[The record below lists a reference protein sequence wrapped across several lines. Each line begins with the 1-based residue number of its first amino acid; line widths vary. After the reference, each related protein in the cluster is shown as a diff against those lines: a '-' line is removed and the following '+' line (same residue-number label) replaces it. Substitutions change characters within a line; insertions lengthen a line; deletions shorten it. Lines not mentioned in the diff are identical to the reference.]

1 MKPANPIRTGT
12 LLTAL
17 VLGLC
22 LAWAPAT
29 AGLIGYWTLNE
40 GSGTIAD
47 SAGPTF
53 TNSTN
58 SISAGSYG
66 QPSVP
71 AGTYGAITLSP
82 AQAATLGSSIAFSG
96 SESFAL
102 GAATG
107 SDLNRIGDLTVMG
120 WMNSALL
127 SGERVA
133 FGVGPASGYKFA
145 TSGNQLRF
153 TTFGVVD
160 MTVPLA
166 NYAPATGQWF
176 HYAVTVGST
185 TGTRAVSF
193 FVNGNEVYSTTSS
206 NMVAST
212 GNIALGSNGGPAEYF
227 QGNLD
232 EIRVYD
238 QVLSRDQIRAA
249 AMNPQP
255 VASTL
260 TWDGTANNWGTAHW
274 TPGPVSWPNNPTTQA
289 VVNSGNATVEANYI
303 AHSLTQGGGQVT
315 VGAGNTL
322 TLGNGPITSTAGTF
336 AMDNGSSLVAPFG
349 GSIANLSINGSATIQ
364 NTTALNV
371 TSLTMASSL
380 TKSGSGLLDIQS
392 LTAAPS
398 QFNVQGGTL
407 RSNGAT
413 PLNGITN
420 VTLSGGTLEL
430 KGVQTVLNAN
440 SLQHR
445 GYHISGPDASMFN
458 ITGNDGL
465 LPVKPY
471 ATPLLTRAAG
481 LDFGSDADFT
491 GTGAVAYTDNYMNM
505 FTGYL
510 NVPVAGA
517 YTFRVSRDDDWS
529 AIWLDLNQDG
539 VFRSNTNTLVT
550 NNGELLAW
558 EDGGTKAVNLQPGK
572 YKFAAMHAE
581 GGGGSTMTVYVKSPS
596 MAAEAIINPPS
607 AGQAGLWSVEDV
619 GAINAASTNF
629 LVTANSGLRTVTD
642 YTATLGSLTM
652 NAGTTLSTAG
662 GNTVFQGGLSVAGGA
677 AGRTVT
683 LAVDNSNLT
692 MQSYTDGGTATNLV
706 KAGGGTLTLNNV
718 NTVAASSFQV
728 NAGKLVGVASSPP
741 LGNAQTLVLNGG
753 TFEAQG
759 SPTVVSNALSHWGFD
774 LGPDSAMNLHNNA
787 GLMALP
793 PSNRTLLTRNVVSLF
808 SDHDFLGTGT
818 VTRADHYMNLW
829 VGTLNVTTAG
839 NYEFKYD
846 GDDDR
851 GMIWVDLNQDGIFQ
865 STSGNLATNNGE
877 LLAWEDTGTKT
888 VNLAVGQYRV
898 AIGHG
903 EYTGG
908 SNLNRALFRAPG
920 MAGQV
925 PISPGNPN
933 QAGYWSANAL
943 AAVNMSTTDVATTA
957 GTTTNVLRA
966 LTDYDATFRDLDL
979 GTNSTLTLSGAKMNF
994 ATTDF
999 TPGSSLLI
1007 ATAGANLGAV
1017 RTAGGQSNLG
1027 SVANLVPDG
1036 YPSQSRAIAAS
1047 YNDQGIANSIMRIY
1061 NAAALELSNNAP
1073 SSVVAGSTNFRVET
1087 NSLLRTAPTLAATP
1101 ALGATGNPLVT
1112 LAGGTFALQAR
1123 FDGGSVSNA
1132 LGQIG
1137 YHGTPERV
1145 LNLDGTN
1152 GIVSLNGTLAR
1163 VPYDRVRFTDAAAF
1177 AGRGLYPQNDTEFI
1191 NSGAVNQGDNYS
1203 NIWYGTLNVTTP
1215 GNYEFRIGGQDDRS
1229 GIWIDLNQNGTFES
1243 ISGGLETNN
1252 GELIAWQDNATK
1264 TINLPV
1270 GQYRFAVVHGEF
1282 TGGSLIHAYVKSP
1295 TMATQALIKPTDA
1308 AQAGLWSMP
1317 TLGNIN
1323 AANTNVNVALG
1334 STLSAVT
1341 DGTATLGK
1349 LSYEG
1354 GATAP
1359 NTAPAVLPN
1368 ILTVSGGGKVRF
1380 AAGTDLTSPQPVTSY
1395 IVPTGTVG
1403 LQTNHSGPLGMDF
1416 DLMQPTV
1423 INSLGVFD
1431 SGSDGLVGNLT
1442 VRLYDR
1448 MNTAVPLA
1456 TLSFTA
1462 ADPGTLVGGSRFKNL
1477 ATPLVLPTGFRGT
1490 IVAEGFGTT
1499 DPNGNTGVQP
1509 IGWTYNSFNGSLLF
1523 TGSGRYSTT
1532 PGAYPST
1539 VDGGPVNRYAAGTFN
1554 YVPGT
1559 YSGINALAATTV
1571 YPGSL
1576 NGYGAPNTF
1585 VTQGMGDVVL
1595 DQPSTGLERTTI
1607 ETRGGGGRL
1616 IVANPNTVTGAKL
1629 SIGAPVYDGASQIK
1643 PGNLVLASPNGLDV
1657 TYPNQIGATAG
1668 GSLIAGTGGVGVAG
1682 GALILPNLKPTE
1694 GAIVQMKVTP
1704 GQADYILLPNGVN
1717 SPGYTQANALAHYG
1731 YHINN
1736 DGFACDLSASYFQA
1750 SAMGLVQGGMW
1761 STGKP
1766 ASFQYFY
1773 GKEVM
1778 TSGPR
1783 GIGLSYQDD
1792 YDFLISGAIGQVDNY
1807 SNLWIGTLTV
1817 SPADAGVW
1825 QFQRTRQDDAT
1836 GMWIDLN
1843 RNGQFDSLVPGV
1855 ATDRGEQLAWGDG
1868 NVKSVTLSA
1877 GTYMVAFTHREGGG
1891 GSQAEFQVKSPTMGA
1906 LAIINPTAAAQ
1917 NGYWSM
1923 PVLGG
1928 GLQIAQ
1934 GETRTLGPLNLGT
1947 LIIDPTGALNR
1958 AAPLAANRSVT
1969 VTENLTL
1976 NSSDLAMTLGAVL
1989 NTTGAT
1995 VNINPGSTLFV
2006 DHPVNAANL
2015 NVLGTLARTGV
2026 APADRNVTVTR
2037 SMVIN
2042 SALTIDPGTTLTT
2055 AGAVLNVGPS
2065 GSLTTPA
2072 PIVAKSLASA
2082 GTVAAPGA
2090 TVADMVIAAGTTT
2103 LTGNTTITNSLL
2115 GGNAGTLATQGN
2127 ITLDVSGAKLV
2138 NLNSDLRVTSG
2149 NLNINA
2155 PTGTGLPSGLAAYY
2169 SAAAAAVTGA
2179 NNTVSRLYDLS
2190 DFGRDMANV
2199 LGTPTYVATNANGN
2213 PAIRFYGTD
2222 GTDAMWTTFN
2232 FDSLG
2237 EYSVIAAD
2245 RLTGG
2250 LNQRLI
2256 TSRTRNWLFGHHGGG
2271 DGRWHAEGWIT
2282 PQGGNANTLWD
2293 ISAGDINS
2301 AADPQANF
2309 WYNGTQTATNNT
2321 GSGNTNYFIGQLQLG
2336 AYGTGYSEP
2345 SNGEVSDIFIF
2356 NRVLT
2361 AAERN
2366 AVASYLYARNG
2377 ATIAPGYT
2385 PTAFANPALLGDLRL
2400 APSTSATITG
2410 SGTAAFNSIGT
2421 TASPLVTGPL
2431 TLTTPP
2437 TPPTATASADG
2448 QTLTLDATI
2457 NATNFM
2463 VSNTGTVALTRNL
2476 TIAAGGMMTSTPSA
2490 NINALNAAGT
2500 QTINAATAQ
2509 GVNLQGGLNVAAGT
2523 LTFNVP
2529 AAVTMPTGLAGWYD
2543 ANDINNGG
2551 AQPANGAVITDW
2563 LDKSGN
2569 ARNLGGAGN
2578 YNSDPN
2584 LTAGVLNGKS
2594 AVTFDGDD
2602 WIRTAYNFDPL
2613 TNYTVFALG
2622 RYIGGD
2628 NERLVSSTGRNW
2640 LFGWHG
2646 GYEDRWHAEGW
2657 IYGEPPTPAQAATTN
2672 WRLYAGTMGPGTS
2685 NPQASFWRN
2694 GNLLVG
2700 GSNGSGDANYYIG
2713 QLELGAYNGTNETS
2727 RGEVAEVLIFNRV
2740 LTAAELNTVGG
2751 YLASK
2756 YGLPTSYNGYLGLPV
2771 LGDLTMA
2778 NGTGLVLGGAGAA
2791 AFKSITTGPTASI
2804 QGAATLNGDM
2814 RVGGSAAGTLNVT
2827 GSFAMAPGSSYH
2839 WDHDGTNQD
2848 LVAVT
2853 GSVNVNSA
2861 WNLGISLGGVIP
2873 DGQYNLFT
2881 HTAGVAPALGAINIL
2896 KENAYAQLIQS
2907 ATVGSDATRVFLT
2920 LDLADVSTWT
2930 SNSGSGGTTAWNVAS
2945 NWNSG
2950 AGPVPTS
2957 AIPAIVQAPTAN
2969 QIATVT
2975 PAMGTQAAQ
2984 SLIVDNGGHVLIEPG
2999 ARLEITN
3006 NADVLPTGSL
3016 TINGTLKA
3024 GYTIAPP
3031 ASTLSGLVAHWG
3043 FDGNLLND
3051 SPTAGLD
3058 GTGNGAIA
3066 FSSNVPPSLALGQSL
3081 QLNGSSWVAVSQ
3093 PAAVNVTGTYTVAA
3107 WAQVTSTAG
3116 AQNIFDTRRPN
3127 DNGFDMK
3134 FSGTGSI
3141 HGDIGNGAGWLTT
3154 AADASLAY
3162 TANTWYHIAYV
3173 VTPTGYNVYVHDT
3186 AGTLVSSGSGS
3197 YSGTPVLLDANHV
3210 LNIGRYSG
3218 GGEYLTG
3225 LIDDVAVW
3233 NRALSLSEIL
3243 SAGQLGFAYKQVGG
3257 ILTTAGTTTIG
3268 SSAVLEVP
3276 RINVLGG
3283 TTSGPLWPDSQQV
3296 SLQAGTTLRLAG
3308 GALAGNFNSANTST
3322 TPGNYAFEIENGVS
3336 TANLFAPAASLRKS
3350 TAGAATLNGWQMNLN
3365 TMSIE
3370 DGPTTMPHGSAL
3382 NVNRLTV
3389 SGGSLTSNRQIN
3401 TGDLLVNS
3409 PGTLT
3414 TTANVNV
3421 TKSFQG
3427 SGTFISDGDVT
3438 VNLSNASVGFTGT
3451 LRTVDNQP
3459 AAAGQLTLIL
3469 PSPGA
3474 SNPSLFSGLIGYWP
3488 FDEGAGTTTADV
3500 SGNNYN
3506 GTISNA
3512 TWTGGKYGQGLSFN
3526 GTNASVTTGLPLMS
3540 GLTTFTMAGWVQ
3552 PNAGGG
3558 RIGLFG
3564 QNDKVEA
3571 GIDGTTNFAIWA
3583 NGSAQINAP
3592 SPFTFPAATWHH
3604 VAYVGDAAG
3613 LRVYIDG
3620 ALALGPAGGAPNN
3633 ATSGFNFKM
3642 GGDGI
3647 WDATGNWYNGLMDD
3661 VGLWNRALTPA
3672 ELSDLYNFGFGGPAR
3687 LGNARLDPG
3696 TKIVL
3701 AGSGVGAFTSAGT
3714 VGGPLVNSPF
3724 TLSGSPATITAGT
3737 GSLTFGS
3744 TIDAQGF
3751 NVVGPGTVGLDNST
3765 LNLAAGSALTVPKD
3779 ATIITAGTSAINA
3792 SAARL
3797 NYKGG
3802 LKVAS
3807 GVLTLNPPAPV
3818 PLPANPMAIWQ
3829 FNDGSGSV
3837 ASDASGNNRF
3847 GTLVN
3852 SPTWVTDGVIGG
3864 SLSFNDTNN
3873 FVAVSRSTNGGINI
3887 DNQSFTLSAWT
3898 KISPTAAAA
3907 DYFFGQGTGTTT
3919 RTVLHVGR
3927 RDANQE
3933 TIAFYADD
3941 LNYANNALVS
3951 DTANW
3956 HHWVMTFDAATNT
3969 QSIWCDG
3976 VLRASRTTGG
3986 AFAAANSTDFWIGQ
4000 ANNGNWFG
4008 GQIDEAAV
4016 YGRVLNST
4024 EIQNLYRAGVQGG
4037 YGAARFGNLNMADGT
4052 QIVVGNSN
4060 PVGFSTATFV
4070 GGAQI
4075 NAPGGVVIDY
4085 SLVPNPNGTG
4095 TANITGPL
4103 TLGDRLNYEWS
4114 FSKFSNDLVTIVGDL
4129 RFDRAFTLELF
4140 GQGGNLL
4147 PGDIVPI
4154 FLFSGSLTVAG
4165 QPWNALSNPLQ
4176 YLIQIGNLDDPGFK
4190 YMWDISDAKLLVNPL
4205 SYPSG
4210 IYLTGVEVILVPEP
4224 GTLALLGLGA
4234 LALVRRRRRS
4244 A

>member
-12 LLTAL
+12 LLTTFI
-17 VLGLC
+17 LGLC

-58 SISAGSYG
+58 SISGGSYG
-66 QPSVP
+66 QASVP

-82 AQAATLGSSIAFSG
+82 TQAATLGTAIAFSG

-102 GAATG
+102 GAAAG

-145 TSGNQLRF
+145 TSGSQLRF

-166 NYAPATGQWF
+166 NYAPATDQWF

-193 FVNGNEVYSTTSS
+193 FVNGNEVYSTSSS

-212 GNIALGSNGGPAEYF
+212 GNIALGSNGSPGEYF
-227 QGNLD
+227 QGKLD
-232 EIRVYD
+232 EVRVYD
-238 QVLSRDQIRAA
+238 EVLSRDQIRAA
-249 AMNPQP
+249 AMNPRA

-260 TWDGTANNWGTAHW
+260 TWDGTANDWGTAHW
-274 TPGPVSWPNNPTTQA
+274 TPGPVAWPNNATTQA
-289 VVNSGNATVEANYI
+289 VVNAGNATVEANYI

-315 VGAGNTL
+315 LGAGNTL

-336 AMDNGSSLVAPFG
+336 AMNNGSSLVAPFG
-349 GSIANLSINGSATIQ
+349 GSIANLSVSGSATVQ
-364 NTTALNV
+364 NTTTLNV
-371 TSLTMASSL
+371 ASLTMASSL
-380 TKSGSGLLDIQS
+380 TKAGSGLLDIQS

-413 PLNGITN
+413 PLNGITD

-458 ITGNDGL
+458 ITGNGGL
-465 LPVKPY
+465 MAVRPY

-481 LDFGSDADFT
+481 LDFGTDADFT

-581 GGGGSTMTVYVKSPS
+581 GTGGSTMTVYVKSPS

-619 GAINAASTNF
+619 GPINAASTNL

-652 NAGTTLSTAG
+652 NAGTTLATAG
-662 GNTVFQGGLSVAGGA
+662 GNTTFQGGLSVAGGGG
-677 AGRTVT
+677 GRTVT

-692 MQSYTDGGTATNLV
+692 MQSYTDGGIATNLV
-706 KAGGGTLTLNNV
+706 KAGGGTLTLQNV
-718 NTVAASSFQV
+718 STVAASTFQV

-759 SPTVVSNALSHWGFD
+759 SPTVVPNALSHWGFD

-787 GLMALP
+787 GLMAIP
-793 PSNRTLLTRNVVSLF
+793 PSNRTLLNRNVVSLF
-808 SDHDFLGTGT
+808 SDHDFLGTGA

-839 NYEFKYD
+839 SHEFRIA

-851 GMIWVDLNQDGIFQ
+851 SMVWIDLNRDGIFQ
-865 STSGNLATNNGE
+865 SNTGNLATNNGE
-877 LLAWEDTGTKT
+877 LLLWEEANVTRS
-888 VNLAVGQYRV
+888 VNLAVGQYMV

-908 SNLNRALFRAPG
+908 SNLNSAFIKTPT

-925 PISPGNPN
+925 LISPGNPN
-933 QAGYWSANAL
+933 QAGVWSANAL
-943 AAVNMSTTDVATTA
+943 AAVNMSSTDVQTTA

-966 LTDYDATFRDLDL
+966 LTDYNATFRDLDL
-979 GTNSTLTLSGAKMNF
+979 ATNSTLTLSGARMNF
-994 ATTDF
+994 ASTDF

-1027 SVANLVPDG
+1027 SVANLLLDG
-1036 YPSQSRAIAAS
+1036 YPAQSRAVAAT

-1073 SSVVAGSTNFRVET
+1073 NSVVAGSTNFRVET
-1087 NSLLRTAPTLAATP
+1087 NSLLRTAPTPAATP
-1101 ALGATGNPLVT
+1101 ALGAAGNPLVT
-1112 LAGGTFALQAR
+1112 LAGGTFALQAQ
-1123 FDGGSVSNA
+1123 FDGGSVPNTLS
-1132 LGQIG
+1132 QIG
-1137 YHGTPERV
+1137 YHGTPERSM
-1145 LNLDGTN
+1145 NLDGTN
-1152 GIVSLNGTLAR
+1152 GIVTQNGTLAR
-1163 VPYDRVRFTDAAAF
+1163 VPYTRVPFTNAAAF
-1177 AGRGLYPQNDTEFI
+1177 AGRGLYPQSDLEFI

-1203 NIWYGTLNVTTP
+1203 NIWFGTLNVTTA
-1215 GNYEFRIGGQDDRS
+1215 GNHEFRIGGQDDRS
-1229 GIWIDLNQNGTFES
+1229 GIWIDLNQNGVFES
-1243 ISGGLETNN
+1243 VSGGLETNN

-1282 TGGSLIHAYVKSP
+1282 TGGSNIQAYVKSP
-1295 TMATQALIKPTDA
+1295 TMAAQALIKPSDS

-1323 AANTNVNVALG
+1323 ATNTNVLMAAG
-1334 STLSAVT
+1334 GTLSALT

-1359 NTAPAVLPN
+1359 NTAPAALPN

-1380 AAGTDLTSPQPVTSY
+1380 SAGTDLTSPQPITSY
-1395 IVPTGTVG
+1395 VVPAGTVG
-1403 LQTNHSGPLGMDF
+1403 LQTNHGGPLGMDF

-1423 INSLGVFD
+1423 ISSLGVFD
-1431 SGSDGLVGNLT
+1431 SGSDGLVGNFS

-1448 MNTAVPLA
+1448 TNTAVPLA
-1456 TLSFTA
+1456 TLNFSA
-1462 ADPGTLVGGSRFKNL
+1462 GDPGTLVGGSRFKDL
-1477 ATPLVLPTGFRGT
+1477 PAPLVLPAGFRGS
-1490 IVAEGFGTT
+1490 IVADVFGPS

-1509 IGWTYNSFNGSLLF
+1509 IGWTVNSFNGSMLF
-1523 TGSGRYSTT
+1523 TGGGRYGPT
-1532 PGAYPST
+1532 PGTFPAT
-1539 VDGGPVNRYAAGTFN
+1539 VDGGPANRYAAGTFT
-1554 YVPGT
+1554 YAPGT

-1576 NGYGAPNTF
+1576 NGLGAPNTF
-1585 VTQGMGDVVL
+1585 ITQGMGDVVL

-1607 ETRGGGGRL
+1607 ENRGGGGRL
-1616 IVANPNTVTGAKL
+1616 IVANPNAVTGAKL
-1629 SIGAPVYDGASQIK
+1629 SIGAPVYDGATQIK

-1668 GSLIAGTGGVGVAG
+1668 GSLIAGTGGAGVAG

-1704 GQADYILLPNGVN
+1704 GEADYILLPNGVN
-1717 SPGYTQANALAHYG
+1717 SPGYTQANAIAHYG
-1731 YHINN
+1731 YHMNN

-1761 STGKP
+1761 SAGKP
-1766 ASFQYFY
+1766 ASFQTFY
-1773 GKEVM
+1773 GKEVL
-1778 TSGPR
+1778 TSGPGGR
-1783 GIGLSYQDD
+1783 GLDYNDD
-1792 YDFLISGAIGQVDNY
+1792 YDFMVGGAIGQVDNY
-1807 SNLWIGTLTV
+1807 SDLFIGKLTV
-1817 SPADAGVW
+1817 PPALAGNWNFRINV
-1825 QFQRTRQDDAT
+1825 QDDAT
-1836 GMWIDLN
+1836 GFWIDLN
-1843 RNGQFDSLVPGV
+1843 RNGQFDSSVPGV
-1855 ATDRGEQLAWGDG
+1855 ASDRGEQVLWNAAATRTINLA
-1868 NVKSVTLSA
+1868 A
-1877 GTYMVAFTHREGGG
+1877 GEYMFAFTHREGGG
-1891 GSQAEFQVKSPTMGA
+1891 GSQIEAQFQAPGMGA
-1906 LAIINPTAAAQ
+1906 LTMIKPSDPAQ
-1917 NGYWSM
+1917 AGLWSM

-1934 GETRTLGPLNLGT
+1934 GETRTLGPLSLGT
-1947 LIIDPTGALNR
+1947 LILDPTGMLNR
-1958 AAPLAANRSVT
+1958 AAPLVANRSVT

-1976 NSSDLAMTLGAVL
+1976 NSSDLAMTLGAIL
-1989 NTTGAT
+1989 TTTGAT

-2006 DHPVNAANL
+2006 DHPVNAADL
-2015 NVLGTLARTGV
+2015 NIQGTLARTGV
-2026 APADRNVTVTR
+2026 LPADRNVTVTR
-2037 SMVIN
+2037 SMVLN
-2042 SALTIDPGTTLTT
+2042 SAMAIDPGTALTT
-2055 AGAVLNVGPS
+2055 AGAILNVAPS
-2065 GSLTTPA
+2065 GTLTTPA
-2072 PIVAKSLASA
+2072 PIVAKSLTSA
-2082 GTVAAPGA
+2082 GTVTAPGA

-2149 NLNINA
+2149 NLTINA
-2155 PTGTGLPSGLAAYY
+2155 PVGTGLPAGLQAYY
-2169 SAAAAAVTGA
+2169 SGAAAAVTGA
-2179 NNTVSRLYDLS
+2179 NGGVTRLYDLS
-2190 DFGRDMANV
+2190 NFGRDMANV
-2199 LGTPTYVATNANGN
+2199 FGNPTYTLNANGN

-2222 GTDAMWTTFN
+2222 GTDAMWTSFN
-2232 FDSLG
+2232 FDSIP

-2293 ISAGDINS
+2293 VSAGDINYL
-2301 AADPQANF
+2301 ADPQANF
-2309 WYNGTQTATNNT
+2309 WYNGTQTATNSV
-2321 GSGNTNYFIGQLQLG
+2321 GSGNSNYMIGQLQFG
-2336 AYGTGYSEP
+2336 AYGTGFSEP
-2345 SNGEVSDIFIF
+2345 SNGEISDVFIF
-2356 NRVLT
+2356 GRVLT

-2377 ATIAPGYT
+2377 VSIAPGYT
-2385 PTAFANPALLGDLRL
+2385 PTAFADPALLGDLRL
-2400 APSTSATITG
+2400 APSTSATIAG

-2448 QTLTLDATI
+2448 ETLTLDATI

-2476 TIAAGGMMTSTPSA
+2476 TIAAGGTMTSTPTA

-2500 QTINAATAQ
+2500 QTINAAAAQ
-2509 GVNLQGGLNVAAGT
+2509 VVNLQGGLNVASGT

-2529 AAVTMPTGLAGWYD
+2529 AAVTMPSGLAGWYD

-2569 ARNLGGAGN
+2569 ARNLGGAGQ

-2584 LTAGVLNGKS
+2584 LNATALNGKA

-2602 WIRTAYNFDPL
+2602 WIRSTYNFDPL

-2646 GYEDRWHAEGW
+2646 GWEDRWHAEGW
-2657 IYGEPPTPAQAATTN
+2657 IYGEPPQPSQAATTN
-2672 WRLYAGTMGPGTS
+2672 WRLYAGTMGPATS

-2751 YLASK
+2751 YLSSK
-2756 YGLPTSYNGYLGLPV
+2756 YGLATNYNGYIGLPI

-2791 AFKSITTGPTASI
+2791 AFESITTGPTASI
-2804 QGAATLNGDM
+2804 QGAATLSGDL
-2814 RVGGSAAGTLNVT
+2814 RVGGNAPGTLNVT
-2827 GSFAMAPGSSYH
+2827 GSFAMGAGSTYH
-2839 WDHDGTNQD
+2839 WDHNGTNQD

-2853 GSVNVNSA
+2853 GSVNVNSP
-2861 WNLGISLGGVIP
+2861 WTLGIALGSVIP

-2881 HTAGVAPALGAINIL
+2881 HTAGVAPTLGAVNIL
-2896 KENAYAQLIQS
+2896 KESPYAQLINS
-2907 ATVGSDATRVFLT
+2907 ATVGSNATSVFLT

-2975 PAMGTQAAQ
+2975 PGMGTQAAQ
-2984 SLIVDNGGHVLIEPG
+2984 SLIIDNNGHVLIQPG
-2999 ARLEITN
+2999 ARLEVTTN
-3006 NADVLPTGSL
+3006 VDVLPTGSL
-3016 TINGTLKA
+3016 TINGALKA

-3031 ASTLSGLVAHWG
+3031 AATLSGLVAHWG

-3066 FSSNVPPSLALGQSL
+3066 FNPNVPPSLALGQSL

-3093 PAAVNVTGTYTVAA
+3093 PGSVNVTGTYTVAA

-3116 AQNIFDTRRPN
+3116 NQNIFDTRRPN

-3134 FSGTGSI
+3134 FSGGTMI

-3154 AADASLAY
+3154 TADASLAY

-3186 AGTLVSSGSGS
+3186 AGSLVSSGSGS

-3218 GGEYLTG
+3218 AGEYLTG

-3233 NRALSLSEIL
+3233 NRALSASEIRD
-3243 SAGQLGFAYKQVGG
+3243 AAQLGFAYKQVGG
-3257 ILTTAGTTTIG
+3257 VLTTAGTTTIG

-3276 RINVLGG
+3276 RIDVIGG
-3283 TTSGPLWPDSQQV
+3283 TTSGPTWPDSQQAH
-3296 SLQAGTTLRLAG
+3296 LQAGTTLRLAG
-3308 GALAGNFNSANTST
+3308 GTIAGNFTSANTST
-3322 TPGNYAFEIENGVS
+3322 VPGSYAFEIENGVS
-3336 TANLFAPAASLRKS
+3336 AANLFAPTASLRKS
-3350 TAGAATLNGWQMNLN
+3350 TAGAATLSGWQMNLN

-3370 DGPTTMPHGSAL
+3370 AGSTAMPHGSAL
-3382 NVNRLTV
+3382 NVNKLTV

-3401 TGDLLVNS
+3401 AGDLLVNS

-3421 TKSFQG
+3421 NTSFQG
-3427 SGTFISDGDVT
+3427 NGTFIADGDVT
-3438 VNLSNASVGFTGT
+3438 LNVANAAVGFSGT

-3459 AAAGQLTLIL
+3459 AAAGQLTVIL
-3469 PSPGA
+3469 PTPGA
-3474 SNPSLFSGLIGYWP
+3474 SNPALFTGLIGYWP
-3488 FDEGAGTTTADV
+3488 FDEGAGTTTADL

-3506 GTISNA
+3506 GTVSNA
-3512 TWTGGKYGQGLSFN
+3512 TWTGGKYGAGLSFN
-3526 GTNASVTTGLPLMS
+3526 GTNASVTTGLPLLN
-3540 GLTTFTMAGWVQ
+3540 GLSTFTMAGWVQ
-3552 PNAGGG
+3552 PTAGGS

-3571 GIDGTTNFAIWA
+3571 GIDGTTNFAIWS
-3583 NGSAQINAP
+3583 NGSAQVNAP

-3604 VAYVGDAAG
+3604 VAYVGTATG
-3613 LRVYIDG
+3613 LQVWVDG
-3620 ALALGPAGGAPNN
+3620 VMIGSNATPSNT
-3633 ATSGFNFKM
+3633 ATSGYNFKM

-3661 VGLWNRALTPA
+3661 VGLWNRALTPT

-3701 AGSGVGAFTSAGT
+3701 AGSGVANFSSAGT
-3714 VGGPLVNSPF
+3714 VGGPLVNSSF
-3724 TLSGSPATITAGT
+3724 TISGSPATITAGV

-3744 TIDAQGF
+3744 TIDANGF
-3751 NVVGPGTVGLDNST
+3751 NVVGPGSVGLDNST
-3765 LNLAAGSALTVPKD
+3765 LNLASGTTLTVPKD
-3779 ATIITAGTSAINA
+3779 ASIITAGTSAINA
-3792 SAARL
+3792 SGAQL
-3797 NYKGG
+3797 SYKGG
-3802 LKVAS
+3802 LNVAS
-3807 GVLTLNPPAPV
+3807 GILTLNPPAPV
-3818 PLPANPMAIWQ
+3818 PLPANPMAMWQ
-3829 FNDGSGSV
+3829 FNDGSGTI
-3837 ASDASGNNRF
+3837 ASDSSGNNRF

-3852 SPTWVTDGVIGG
+3852 SPTWVADGVIGG
-3864 SLSFNDTNN
+3864 SLSFNDLNN
-3873 FVAVSRSTNGGINI
+3873 NYVAVSRSTNGGINI
-3887 DNQSFTLSAWT
+3887 DNQSFSLSIWS
-3898 KISPTAAAA
+3898 KIAPTATAA
-3907 DYFFGQGTGTTT
+3907 DYFFGQGTGNTT
-3919 RTVLHVGR
+3919 RNVLHVGR

-3933 TIAFYADD
+3933 TLAFYGDD
-3941 LNYANNALVS
+3941 LNYSNNALVS

-3956 HHWVMTFDAATNT
+3956 HHWVMTFDASTNT

-3976 VLRASRTTGG
+3976 VLRASRTSGG
-3986 AFAAANSTDFWIGQ
+3986 AFAAAGSTDFWIGQ
-4000 ANNGNWFG
+4000 ANNANWFG
-4008 GQIDEAAV
+4008 GQLDEAAV
-4016 YGRVLNST
+4016 YGRTLNAT
-4024 EIQNLYRAGVQGG
+4024 EIQNLYRAGLQGG
-4037 YGAARFGNLNMADGT
+4037 YGAARFGNLRMAEGT

-4075 NAPGGVVIDY
+4075 SAPGGVVIDY
-4085 SLVPNPNGTG
+4085 SLVPDPNGTA
-4095 TANITGPL
+4095 TPTIAGPL
-4103 TLGDRLNYEWS
+4103 TIGNGLNYEWS
-4114 FSKFSNDLVTIVGDL
+4114 FGKYSSDLVTIVGDL

-4154 FLFSGSLTVAG
+4154 FLFSGGLSVAG

-4190 YMWDISDAKLLVNPL
+4190 YMWDISGAELLVNPL

-4210 IYLTGVEVILVPEP
+4210 IYLTGVEAILVPEP
-4224 GTLALLGLGA
+4224 GTFALLGLGA
-4234 LALVRRRRRS
+4234 LALLRRRRR
-4244 A
+4244 AA